1 VARAAGHEDAHRRRG
16 SRRALKA
23 IDDDD
28 ERFERGLRRV
38 LDGIAAE
45 VGEPA

>member
-1 VARAAGHEDAHRRRG
+1 MP
-16 SRRALKA
+16 